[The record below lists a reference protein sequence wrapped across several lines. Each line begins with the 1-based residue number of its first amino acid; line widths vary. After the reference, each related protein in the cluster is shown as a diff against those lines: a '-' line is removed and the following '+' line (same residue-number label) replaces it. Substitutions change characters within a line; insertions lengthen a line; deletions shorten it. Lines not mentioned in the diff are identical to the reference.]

1 VSGLL
6 ALIVGGAF
14 TTMLVATSRERHS
27 TELAQHSQQV
37 LAAANRLE
45 QLVLSL
51 EASQRGFSLTR
62 DRVALRRWQSARRAV
77 PAANAQLVAL
87 TVVPAHQAAARRFVS
102 ATGSYI
108 RNYSA
113 PRLDRARRSAAA
125 ARRAVPS
132 DAMRHAEADLSGQF
146 GRFTATQQHFVAD
159 RQRRAHAAAVSARSV
174 GIVGLA
180 ASLVLIALFGGYL
193 TRVVVIPVRRAASM
207 ARRLAAGDLSARV
220 PETGPGEIGALE
232 RAFNTMS
239 ASLESSSGE
248 LRQLAE
254 EQAAL
259 RRIATLVAR
268 GVPSADLLT
277 AVVEEVD
284 RVLGAT
290 STRLA
295 QYTEGSVTVV
305 ISSGADDEIPVGAS
319 WPLDGDHIAGKV
331 YRTGRTA
338 RRDTSEGVSG
348 YLGSELR
355 KMGVRSAIGAPIMVD
370 GRLWGTMVPY
380 WTDDYPPPDVE
391 QRLAQFT
398 DLIATAIA
406 NTASREALTASRA
419 RVVASADEAR
429 RRIERDLHDGA
440 QQRLLHTVITLK
452 LAQRKLGGADA
463 AAASLVDEALEQAES
478 ATAELRELVHG
489 ILPASLD
496 RGGLRAGVNTLVARA
511 PLPVS
516 VAVTDERL
524 PPRVEA
530 TGYFIVA
537 EALANVIKHAAATCA
552 EVRAELDDGVLRIEV
567 HDDGRGGAHL
577 DGSSGLIGLSDRAAA
592 LDGELEVES
601 PAGGGTVVTATL
613 PVPHR

>member
-1 VSGLL
+1 
-6 ALIVGGAF
+6 
-14 TTMLVATSRERHS
+14 
-27 TELAQHSQQV
+27 
-37 LAAANRLE
+37 
-45 QLVLSL
+45 
-51 EASQRGFSLTR
+51 
-62 DRVALRRWQSARRAV
+62 
-77 PAANAQLVAL
+77 
-87 TVVPAHQAAARRFVS
+87 
-102 ATGSYI
+102 
-108 RNYSA
+108 
-113 PRLDRARRSAAA
+113 
-125 ARRAVPS
+125 
-132 DAMRHAEADLSGQF
+132 
-146 GRFTATQQHFVAD
+146 
-159 RQRRAHAAAVSARSV
+159 
-174 GIVGLA
+174 
-180 ASLVLIALFGGYL
+180 
-193 TRVVVIPVRRAASM
+193 
-207 ARRLAAGDLSARV
+207 
-220 PETGPGEIGALE
+220 
-232 RAFNTMS
+232 
-239 ASLESSSGE
+239 
-248 LRQLAE
+248 
-254 EQAAL
+254 
-259 RRIATLVAR
+259 
-268 GVPSADLLT
+268 
-277 AVVEEVD
+277 
-284 RVLGAT
+284 
-290 STRLA
+290 
-295 QYTEGSVTVV
+295 
-305 ISSGADDEIPVGAS
+305 
-319 WPLDGDHIAGKV
+319 
-331 YRTGRTA
+331 
-338 RRDTSEGVSG
+338 VSG

-567 HDDGRGGAHL
+567 RDDGRGGAQL

-592 LDGELEVES
+592 LDGELEVAS